1 MKPIKIILKNINILN
16 LLLLATVIILFF
28 EFNYPLLNKKIKVTL
43 PKAKEV
49 TIQSEEKVA
58 PESSVS
64 YLDFVSVAEK
74 NLFHP
79 ERKIP
84 AENKDEKVAI
94 PKPDLV
100 LYGTLITDNLSIAYI
115 EDRKALYSTPG
126 RGKRQTQLK
135 KGDSISG
142 YILRE
147 IEPNRIILV
156 KGEEK
161 LVVMLDDKE
170 KRRGGETAASS
181 ASKAPAGFLPPTSA
195 SPVASQ
201 AGKPSPA
208 AVTSSAPAQNAG
220 AQVPGFTPSSR
231 RAKVQMIQNE
241 KLKMQRENFP

>member
-16 LLLLATVIILFF
+16 LLLLAAVIILFF

-49 TIQSEEKVA
+49 TIQSEEKVT

-64 YLDFVSVAEK
+64 YVDFVSVAEK

-84 AENKDEKVAI
+84 AINKDEKVAI

-115 EDRKALYSTPG
+115 EDRKAPYSTPG

-147 IEPNRIILV
+147 IEPNRIVLV

-170 KRRGGETAASS
+170 KRRGGETATSP
-181 ASKAPAGFLPPTSA
+181 ASKAPAGFLPPTPA
-195 SPVASQ
+195 SPVA
-201 AGKPSPA
+201 APA
-208 AVTSSAPAQNAG
+208 AVMSSAPAQNAG
-220 AQVPGFTPSSR
+220 PGFTPTTR
-231 RAKVQMIQNE
+231 RGKIQMIQNE
-241 KLKMQRENFP
+241 KLKMPTQNSP